1 MPARRGEDFIM
12 HGSVLWRRVL
22 DAVLPPLCLSC
33 GTVVAEPGSL
43 CPQCWSRMG
52 FLAPPLCHACG
63 HPFDI
68 DPGAG
73 GAVLCGPCLAKP
85 PPWARARA
93 VLRYDDSSKPL
104 ILRFKHADR
113 LEGAQAFA
121 RWMARAGGELLAEAE
136 VIVPVPLH
144 RWRLLARRYNQAA
157 VLALALGRHSGVAV
171 VPDALCRVRR
181 TLSQGHMDRDQRR
194 RNVAGAFVVAE
205 AGRRAVAGRRVVLID
220 DVLTTGA
227 TTGECSRVL
236 LKAGAAGVDV
246 LTLGRVVFGE

>member
-1 MPARRGEDFIM
+1 MQGVALFRRA
-12 HGSVLWRRVL
+12 L

-33 GTVVAEPGSL
+33 GVVVAEPGSL
-43 CPQCWSRMG
+43 CPECWSRVG
-52 FLAPPLCHACG
+52 FLAPPLCQACG
-63 HPFDI
+63 HPFDV

-73 GAVLCGPCLAKP
+73 GELVCGACLVKP
-85 PPWARARA
+85 PPWRRARA
-93 VLRYDDSSKPL
+93 VFRYDRHSKPL

-113 LEGAQAFA
+113 LEGGSAFA
-121 RWMARAGGELLAEAE
+121 RWMARAGAEMLAEAE

-171 VPDALCRVRR
+171 VPDALVRTRR
-181 TLSQGHMDRDQRR
+181 TPAQGHMDREQRR
-194 RNVAGAFVVAE
+194 RNVAGAF
-205 AGRRAVAGRRVVLID
+205 AVPESRQPLITGRRVLLVD

-227 TTGECSRVL
+227 TMGECVRML
-236 LKAGAAGVDV
+236 TKAGAAAVDV